1 VGVVPLPRGLRGNLL
16 TAFPATRFVSLHCRV
31 ALGIVALVVS
41 SVFFYFGGGLIVF
54 FVSVEVSF
62 FFSFDCTWLFL
73 YQYMPGNALV
83 NGFSKKKKDRH
94 LS

>member
-1 VGVVPLPRGLRGNLL
+1 
-16 TAFPATRFVSLHCRV
+16 V

-83 NGFSKKKKDRH
+83 NGFSKKKKIDTSASSRGDEVTYAF
-94 LS
+94 SSSW